1 MFYRRFILRSSVKM
15 SDQKSVIDVY
25 YEQGEILHGP
35 NGVDLSNFNAIQRA
49 VSNPEEKFFNA
60 LYKWLIRIFQ
70 IDETVEK
77 LNVCGLVS

>member
-1 MFYRRFILRSSVKM
+1 M
-15 SDQKSVIDVY
+15 IDVY
-25 YEQGEILHGP
+25 YGEGEILHGP

-49 VSNPEEKFFNA
+49 VSNPEEKSFNA

-77 LNVCGLVS
+77 LNVRGLVSRVTGTEYWELIPLNSNNG